1 MRKTYAI
8 IFELTI
14 LRNLDAITFFLIFAA
29 QLRTTG
35 RNAKQLMNRQLDV
48 KIIPNLYFD
57 E

>member
-8 IFELTI
+8 IFELII
-14 LRNLDAITFFLIFAA
+14 LRNLDVMTFFLIFAA

-48 KIIPNLYFD
+48 KIITKLILR
-57 E
+57 